1 MDIILSTSI
10 QYKMQIGNIV
20 EKLIAIVTLGYGHRI
35 AQYVANKMGY
45 ESCGCETRKEWLNTL
60 FNKKDIKL

>member
-1 MDIILSTSI
+1 MKL
-10 QYKMQIGNIV
+10 GNLV
-20 EKLIAIVTLGYGHRI
+20 EKTIAIITLGYGHRI

-60 FNKKDIKL
+60 FSKQDIKL